1 MNVETLIQAAN
12 PVPPGDLPDVDAP
25 PARRTLDH
33 ILQAPAPRRA
43 TLLRTGSPASRLALV
58 SVAAAGAAAVLVT
71 VLLPAS
77 PAGHAPAG
85 QAPAGQADPVAVP
98 LGPANAASA
107 SFRHLALVADTQ
119 PASGPPGAGQFQYT
133 KSRALNSVCDLDR
146 PGYCVNYQEYRQ
158 IWIGSDGSGR
168 IVQKDVHPSFPT
180 PADRANWIAMGR
192 ASLRE
197 APSDTKSGPGQ
208 LSDGPGGR
216 NLWKLTTDPGKLA
229 ALISARKIEG
239 GPPGPAEDF
248 WQLGDIL
255 RETDAPPAL
264 RSAIFQVAAHDR
276 GVRPVPHLTSY
287 AGKPAVG
294 VEYADRLPP
303 GKGDYSGYG
312 RMYQLIFD
320 QQTSALLAERI
331 ILTNPTTRARVVT
344 SFTDYLVSGVVD
356 STSSTTLTAGT
367 GSPH

>member
-12 PVPPGDLPDVDAP
+12 PVPPGDLPAAGSP

-33 ILQAPAPRRA
+33 ILQAPVPRRA
-43 TLLRTGSPASRLALV
+43 ALLRTGSPASRLVLAG
-58 SVAAAGAAAVLVT
+58 VAAAGAAAVLVT

-77 PAGHAPAG
+77 PAGHA
-85 QAPAGQADPVAVP
+85 

-107 SFRHLALVADTQ
+107 SFRQLALAADTQ
-119 PASGPPGAGQFQYT
+119 PPAGLPGPGQFQYT
-133 KSRALNSVCDLDR
+133 RSRALNSVCDLDR
-146 PGYCVNYQEYRQ
+146 HGYCVNYQEYRQ

-180 PADRANWIAMGR
+180 PADRASWIAMGR
-192 ASLRE
+192 PSLRE
-197 APSDTKSGPGQ
+197 VPSDDRSGPGG
-208 LSDGPGGR
+208 LSVGPPG
-216 NLWKLTTDPGKLA
+216 LLKLPTDPARLA
-229 ALISARKIEG
+229 ALISARKVEG

-248 WQLGDIL
+248 WQLGDLL

-276 GVRPVPHLTSY
+276 GVRAVPQLTSY

-294 VEYADRLPP
+294 VEYVDRLPR
-303 GKGDYSGYG
+303 GHGDDAGYG
-312 RMYQLIFD
+312 RAYQLIFD
-320 QQTSALLAERI
+320 RQTSALLAERI
-331 ILTNPTTRARVVT
+331 ILTNPATGARVLA

-356 STSSTTLTAGT
+356 STRSTTLTAGT